1 MGVFQV
7 GIFQGGSYPGWEFSR
22 WELSWVRIYRVGVI
36 LDGNCLWWEFSGW
49 ELSRGNHPGEN
60 FRSGSFPSTD
70 GVGGLLV
77 FRKTFLIESVMIVSL

>member
-7 GIFQGGSYPGWEFSR
+7 GIFQVGVILGENLLGGSYPGWK
-22 WELSWVRIYRVGVI
+22 LSLVGVFWVGI
-36 LDGNCLWWEFSGW
+36 VQGD
-49 ELSRGNHPGEN
+49 HPGEN